1 MDKTLRCSWKV
12 NDMKKRLG
20 VIVLVS
26 LAMLMLCACDK
37 PSENEESLHRN
48 YTSLYVESYAGAQ
61 RNELTALYELLF
73 SKNERLPLASDIEM
87 DVLNIDELK
96 CVISFRLAN
105 ESDKDVWDTM
115 LDETKRYLSV
125 VAALYH
131 LQDGGVNVYF
141 GNHVVS
147 ENFSIAKLME
157 ELSEDCT
164 YYTQNQECL
173 KQLVQELNFDL
184 EEDAITKLWTMSQ
197 ATRLQYQETLKLLN
211 SDEAAYDIPLY
222 SCFIDENIEIKRYQV
237 LAYVLKDEELNTGKK
252 TDEEYEK
259 TAEILMTQYPQIEQ
273 ITFRIMNETE
283 KNNYETEKV
292 LVFVSPWQ

>member
-48 YTSLYVESYAGAQ
+48 YTSLYVETYAGAQ
-61 RNELTALYELLF
+61 RNELTVLYELLF
-73 SKNERLPLASDIEM
+73 SKDERLPLASDIEI

-115 LDETKRYLSV
+115 LETKRYLSV
-125 VAALYH
+125 VAALYP
-131 LQDGGVNVYF
+131 LQDGGVDVYY

-173 KQLVQELNFDL
+173 KELVQELNFDL

-197 ATRLQYQETLKLLN
+197 ATHLQYRETLKLLN

-222 SCFIDENIEIKRYQV
+222 SCFFDENVETGRYQA
-237 LAYVLKDEELNTGKK
+237 LAYVLKNEELNTGKK

-259 TAEILMTQYPQIEQ
+259 TAEILMNQYPQIEQ

-283 KNNYETEKV
+283 KNNYETERV

>member
-1 MDKTLRCSWKV
+1 
-12 NDMKKRLG
+12 MKKRLG

-37 PSENEESLHRN
+37 PSENEESLYRN
-48 YTSLYVESYAGAQ
+48 YTSLYVETYAGAQ

-115 LDETKRYLSV
+115 LDDTKRYLCV
-125 VAALYH
+125 VAALYP
-131 LQDGGVNVYF
+131 LQDGGVDVYY

-197 ATRLQYQETLKLLN
+197 ATHLQYRETLKLLN

-222 SCFIDENIEIKRYQV
+222 SCFFDENVETGRYQA
-237 LAYVLKDEELNTGKK
+237 LAYVLKDEKLNTGKK

>member
-48 YTSLYVESYAGAQ
+48 YTSLYVETYAGAQ

-73 SKNERLPLASDIEM
+73 SKDERLPLASDIEM

-147 ENFSIAKLME
+147 ENISTAKLME

-164 YYTQNQECL
+164 YYTQN
-173 KQLVQELNFDL
+173 
-184 EEDAITKLWTMSQ
+184 
-197 ATRLQYQETLKLLN
+197 
-211 SDEAAYDIPLY
+211 
-222 SCFIDENIEIKRYQV
+222 
-237 LAYVLKDEELNTGKK
+237 
-252 TDEEYEK
+252 
-259 TAEILMTQYPQIEQ
+259 
-273 ITFRIMNETE
+273 
-283 KNNYETEKV
+283 
-292 LVFVSPWQ
+292 

>member
-20 VIVLVS
+20 VIVLVCLTMS
-26 LAMLMLCACDK
+26 MLCACDK
-37 PSENEESLHRN
+37 PNENEESLHRN

-73 SKNERLPLASDIEM
+73 SKDERLPLASDIEI

-96 CVISFRLAN
+96 CIISFRLAN

-125 VAALYH
+125 AAALYH
-131 LQDGGVNVYF
+131 LQDGSVDVYY

-197 ATRLQYQETLKLLN
+197 ATHLQYRETLKLLN

-222 SCFIDENIEIKRYQV
+222 SCFFNENIETGRYQA
-237 LAYVLKDEELNTGKK
+237 LAYVLKDKELGTDKK
-252 TDEEYEK
+252 TYEEYEK

>member
-1 MDKTLRCSWKV
+1 MDKTVRCSWKV

-48 YTSLYVESYAGAQ
+48 YTSLYVETYAGAQ

-73 SKNERLPLASDIEM
+73 SKDERLPLASDIEM

-115 LDETKRYLSV
+115 LDETKQYLSV

-147 ENFSIAKLME
+147 ENFSTAKLME

-197 ATRLQYQETLKLLN
+197 ATHLQYRETLKLLN
-211 SDEAAYDIPLY
+211 SDEAEYDIPLY
-222 SCFIDENIEIKRYQV
+222 SCFFDENVETGRYQA
-237 LAYVLKDEELNTGKK
+237 LAYVLKDEKLNTGKK

>member
-1 MDKTLRCSWKV
+1 MDKTVRCSWKV

-20 VIVLVS
+20 VIALVCM
-26 LAMLMLCACDK
+26 AMLMLCACDK

-48 YTSLYVESYAGAQ
+48 YTSLYVETYAGAQ
-61 RNELTALYELLF
+61 RNELVALYELLF
-73 SKNERLPLASDIEM
+73 SKDERLSLASDIEM

-147 ENFSIAKLME
+147 ENISTAKLME

-197 ATRLQYQETLKLLN
+197 ATHLQYRETLKLLN
-211 SDEAAYDIPLY
+211 SDEAEYDIPLY
-222 SCFIDENIEIKRYQV
+222 SCFFDENVETGRYQA
-237 LAYVLKDEELNTGKK
+237 LAYVLKDEKLNTGKK

>member
-1 MDKTLRCSWKV
+1 
-12 NDMKKRLG
+12 MKKRLG

-26 LAMLMLCACDK
+26 LTMLMLCACDK
-37 PSENEESLHRN
+37 PSENEELFHRN
-48 YTSLYVESYAGAQ
+48 YTSLYVETYAGAQ

-73 SKNERLPLASDIEM
+73 SKDERLPLASDIEM

-197 ATRLQYQETLKLLN
+197 ATHLQYRETLKLLN

-222 SCFIDENIEIKRYQV
+222 SCFFDENVETGRYQA
-237 LAYVLKDEELNTGKK
+237 LAYVLKDENLNTGKK

>member
-1 MDKTLRCSWKV
+1 
-12 NDMKKRLG
+12 MKKCLG
-20 VIVLVS
+20 IIALVC
-26 LAMLMLCACDK
+26 LTMLMLCARDK

-48 YTSLYVESYAGAQ
+48 YTSLYVETYAGAQ

-73 SKNERLPLASDIEM
+73 SKDERLPLASDIEM

-125 VAALYH
+125 VAALYP
-131 LQDGGVNVYF
+131 LQDGGVDVYF

-197 ATRLQYQETLKLLN
+197 ATHLQYRETLKLLN

-222 SCFIDENIEIKRYQV
+222 SCFFDENVETGRYQA